1 MPDESPENSVYLANE
16 IFLSISSHLDWK
28 SYLNMSSAC
37 RAFRTLLLSDP
48 AFRFFTRPAR
58 VDPTEQEEL
67 SLPPAHGE
75 HSLASFIR
83 RIDAVMPSQKIGFL
97 MHDTFGGFLQKFNHL
112 QAVRFHNVDFS
123 NFHPLSRPSPFLEL
137 SKGLRRIEEL
147 AVTGRRSQSFPLY
160 IIANCRELKTL
171 KLDLTAMEGQSF
183 PHPSPDWLLEP
194 HGVRA
199 GPEELSLFARRYETK
214 KLGVFLSEAS
224 WFFFFGNLRSIKVEY
239 NEYDAI
245 DERFAAFSSLT
256 TDSDPMEG
264 SGSDFWCTNGSE
276 EVGRILRHLPAT
288 LEELELQ
295 VKKKCLG
302 SLSIP
307 ENDLSGLCNLRTLKT
322 SLLVW
327 PGYFRHGTAFK
338 DQWLDNLLRDLE
350 RSWHSLE
357 SLTFQYRIVLE
368 EGESSQDEVLD
379 MIRDAVSSE
388 VFDRFL
394 DSDKFYS
401 LKQVLILVE
410 FSRSRAYNV
419 ELAPYSKAVVFPGGR
434 FFLTSTTL
442 RKRQSWNAEV
452 RVRYLED
459 AD

>member
-1 MPDESPENSVYLANE
+1 MPDKSPENSVYLANE

-67 SLPPAHGE
+67 SLPSAHGE

-83 RIDAVMPSQKIGFL
+83 RIDAIMPSQKIGFL
-97 MHDTFGGFLQKFNHL
+97 MHNTFGRFLQKFNHL

-123 NFHPLSRPSPFLEL
+123 NFHPLSRPGPFLEL

-171 KLDLTAMEGQSF
+171 KLDLTAMERQSF
-183 PHPSPDWLLEP
+183 PPPSPDWLLEP
-194 HGVRA
+194 QGARA

-245 DERFAAFSSLT
+245 AERFAVFSSHT
-256 TDSDPMEG
+256 MDSDPMEG
-264 SGSDFWCTNGSE
+264 SGNI
-276 EVGRILRHLPAT
+276 GRARVAG
-288 LEELELQ
+288 
-295 VKKKCLG
+295 LG

-327 PGYFRHGTAFK
+327 PGYFRHGTAFQ
-338 DQWLDNLLRDLE
+338 DQWLNDLVRGLG
-350 RSWHSLE
+350 RSWHTLE
-357 SLTFQYRIVLE
+357 SLIFQYKAALE
-368 EGESSQDEVLD
+368 EGESSHEVVN
-379 MIRDAVSSE
+379 MIMNVTSSI
-388 VFDRFL
+388 DDQFL
-394 DSDKFYS
+394 ASGNFSS
-401 LKQVLILVE
+401 LKQILVLLD
-410 FSRSRAYNV
+410 FSKACADNV
-419 ELAPYSKAVVFPGGR
+419 KLAPWSKAMVLPAER
-434 FFLTSTTL
+434 FFRTSITPSEWP
-442 RKRQSWNAEV
+442 SWNAEV
-452 RVRYLED
+452 RVRYSDD
-459 AD
+459 AS